1 MNPKS
6 EASIVAAAHACR
18 GLNAVIT
25 AATTS
30 SHEFDEYP
38 NWMRFTLDDAMID
51 EVLKLRAIC
60 ASYGLSDASVYRCCE
75 VGRIDGDNEPCR
87 TDLDAMRVYAGSFF
101 VLEANVRDCDSHFE
115 TVPFFFDGFF
125 ANVLAGRRFFTKA
138 NDEKLDAIFKADV
151 EEEEAEVAAVTDDD
165 KASES

>member
-6 EASIVAAAHACR
+6 EANILAVAHACR

-38 NWMRFTLDDAMID
+38 NWMRFTLDDATID
-51 EVLKLRAIC
+51 EALKLRALC
-60 ASYGLSDASVYRCCE
+60 ASHGLSDAAVHRCCE
-75 VGRIDGDNEPCR
+75 VGRIDGDHEPCR
-87 TDLDAMRVYAGSFF
+87 TDLDALRVCAGGFF
-101 VLEANVRDCDSHFE
+101 VLEANVRNCDSQFE

-138 NDEKLDAIFKADV
+138 NDEKLDAVFKAEV
-151 EEEEAEVAAVTDDD
+151 EEEEAEMAAQVDDGGD
-165 KASES
+165 AE